1 MKIFQNKNLFKKLMI
16 IFLIITIFSFCM
28 PKAVRAKDDDGVG
41 GKLLKPVID
50 LMLGL
55 GDGIMDILHKIIYN
69 QDQSS
74 IIVDM
79 STKWWDIFSTV
90 MLAIFVTVVVAAAV
104 IVTAGAVVAGL
115 EALGVTLSSIGVG
128 TVLMV
133 SLTSGIVA
141 ATVYNSNMLPDDLK
155 LPLYSISPEEIF
167 SNKIP
172 LFDVDF
178 FNPSDE
184 TISVDNTKNV
194 VKRESM
200 GSRYEYTNK
209 YLVDNC
215 GYDRS
220 NSMTETFTEGNG
232 IAQSPN
238 KYTQNKWNYNGKV
251 YTYCYSSSGS
261 WFCTR
266 FDANTQG
273 ENWEWLNF
281 DSTENG
287 GIKYKWDTNV
297 ATAIWDDGAG
307 EVYEDVETTVVTG
320 SVNEITSIAK
330 QLQSTISTWYNIL
343 RDIALVALLSILVY
357 VGIRII
363 ISSTA
368 TDKAKYKQLLIDWIV
383 AICLLFVM
391 QYIMSFANMFVNKI
405 TQVVVDAKPTTNEY
419 HELIADDDGKIKQ
432 VLESEEMKGIVEDQ
446 GLDTTK
452 MESDG
457 YVLWKTNLLGLARMS
472 AEMGTDSTAT
482 YAGYAIMF
490 VILVLFTVY
499 FIFTYLKRVLY
510 MAFLTIVAPLVALT
524 YPIDKMNDGKA
535 QAFDMWF
542 KEYIFNLLIQPL
554 HLLLYTIL
562 VSSAFELANTNM
574 LYSLVAIAFMIPA
587 EKLMRKFFGFEK
599 AQTPGFLA
607 GPAGA
612 ALTMSGLNKIMGHKP
627 PKFGKDGGPGG
638 NNNSSSNDDDGGLP
652 RISSGWD
659 EKEALINGFG
669 DESKENKIDK
679 ESEKDKQNN
688 NNVIDFQQ
696 RNMERQN
703 PNSMVSKIQPD
714 EQNKTP
720 IENGNNKPSD
730 NNKVFNEQNAK
741 AKKKNR
747 VLRGIASVG
756 KSYTRDMKGKMQKSI
771 KNMHP
776 LRTATKVAMGA
787 AGATAFGMAAGTI
800 GLATGDPSKAF
811 QFASAGV
818 MGGYKLGSST
828 ADSVGGLLNSSIDM
842 HDEFQ
847 KGYYDKDEYEKVK
860 QKEYIKKMKKDSANI
875 EKLEDAGYE
884 DNEVKFIMNNVV
896 DDYARD
902 GIYDMD
908 DIIAGYKA
916 EKEDNL
922 SREEAKAGIKYSNRI
937 GQRMD
942 KMKGD
947 DISKYQNTWTKE
959 FAENNTVK
967 TKNINPEKLGE
978 ETMRIA
984 SIINKR
990 KYKY

>member
-16 IFLIITIFSFCM
+16 IFLVITIFSFCM
-28 PKAVRAKDDDGVG
+28 PKAVRANDDGVG

-50 LMLGL
+50 LMLGI
-55 GDGIMDILHKIIYN
+55 GDGIMDILHEIIYH

-74 IIVDM
+74 ITVDM
-79 STKWWDIFSTV
+79 STKWWDIFKTV
-90 MLAIFVTVVVAAAV
+90 MVAIIVAVVVAAAV
-104 IVTAGAVVAGL
+104 IVTAGLVVAGL
-115 EALGVTLSSIGVG
+115 AALGVTLSSIGVG
-128 TVLMV
+128 RVLMV

-141 ATVYNSNMLPDDLK
+141 ATVYNSNVLPDDLK
-155 LPLYSISPEEIF
+155 LPLYSVSPEEIF
-167 SNKIP
+167 SNKIS

-178 FNPSDE
+178 FNPNDE
-184 TISVDNTKNV
+184 ISKNTTEIDSEEVLGSVEGFSNLSKLLTDNGIQKTINLTEFNSNYTGKESNTVN
-194 VKRESM
+194 
-200 GSRYEYTNK
+200 
-209 YLVDNC
+209 
-215 GYDRS
+215 
-220 NSMTETFTEGNG
+220 FTENN
-232 IAQSPN
+232 IS
-238 KYTQNKWNYNGKV
+238 YKV
-251 YTYCYSSSGS
+251 TKKQKS
-261 WFCTR
+261 
-266 FDANTQG
+266 
-273 ENWEWLNF
+273 
-281 DSTENG
+281 
-287 GIKYKWDTNV
+287 V
-297 ATAIWDDGAG
+297 AG
-307 EVYEDVETTVVTG
+307 EAAGATPIDVFTLYKKEKTTYTEE
-320 SVNEITSIAK
+320 SHESIAY
-330 QLQSTISTWYNIL
+330 QLQSTVSTWYNIL
-343 RDIALVALLSILVY
+343 RDIALVALLSMLVY

-419 HELIADDDGKIKQ
+419 YELIADDDGKIKNA
-432 VLESEEMKGIVEDQ
+432 LDDAGI
-446 GLDTTK
+446 DTTNL
-452 MESDG
+452 EADG
-457 YVLWKTNLLGLARMS
+457 YIQWKTNLLGLARLN
-472 AEMGTDSTAT
+472 AEMGADSTNT
-482 YAGYAIMF
+482 YAGYAVMF

-510 MAFLTIVAPLVALT
+510 MAFLTIIAPLVALT

-638 NNNSSSNDDDGGLP
+638 NNNSSSKDDDGRLP
-652 RISSGWD
+652 RTSSGWN

-756 KSYTRDMKGKMQKSI
+756 KSYTRDMKGKMKKSI

-818 MGGYKLGSST
+818 IGGYKLGSST

>member
-74 IIVDM
+74 ITVDM

-115 EALGVTLSSIGVG
+115 AALGVTLSSIGVG

-607 GPAGA
+607 GPAGC
-612 ALTMSGLNKIMGHKP
+612 I
-627 PKFGKDGGPGG
+627 
-638 NNNSSSNDDDGGLP
+638 NN
-652 RISSGWD
+652 
-659 EKEALINGFG
+659 E
-669 DESKENKIDK
+669 
-679 ESEKDKQNN
+679 
-688 NNVIDFQQ
+688 
-696 RNMERQN
+696 
-703 PNSMVSKIQPD
+703 
-714 EQNKTP
+714 
-720 IENGNNKPSD
+720 
-730 NNKVFNEQNAK
+730 
-741 AKKKNR
+741 
-747 VLRGIASVG
+747 
-756 KSYTRDMKGKMQKSI
+756 
-771 KNMHP
+771 
-776 LRTATKVAMGA
+776 
-787 AGATAFGMAAGTI
+787 
-800 GLATGDPSKAF
+800 
-811 QFASAGV
+811 
-818 MGGYKLGSST
+818 
-828 ADSVGGLLNSSIDM
+828 
-842 HDEFQ
+842 
-847 KGYYDKDEYEKVK
+847 
-860 QKEYIKKMKKDSANI
+860 
-875 EKLEDAGYE
+875 
-884 DNEVKFIMNNVV
+884 
-896 DDYARD
+896 
-902 GIYDMD
+902 
-908 DIIAGYKA
+908 
-916 EKEDNL
+916 
-922 SREEAKAGIKYSNRI
+922 
-937 GQRMD
+937 
-942 KMKGD
+942 
-947 DISKYQNTWTKE
+947 WTK
-959 FAENNTVK
+959 
-967 TKNINPEKLGE
+967 
-978 ETMRIA
+978 
-984 SIINKR
+984 
-990 KYKY
+990 

>member
-16 IFLIITIFSFCM
+16 IFLVITIFSFCM
-28 PKAVRAKDDDGVG
+28 PKAVRANDDGVG

-50 LMLGL
+50 LMLGI
-55 GDGIMDILHKIIYN
+55 GDGIMDILHEIIYH

-74 IIVDM
+74 ITVDM
-79 STKWWDIFSTV
+79 STKWWDIFKTV
-90 MLAIFVTVVVAAAV
+90 MVAIIVAVVVAAAV
-104 IVTAGAVVAGL
+104 IVTAGLVVAGL
-115 EALGVTLSSIGVG
+115 AALGVTLSSIGVG

-141 ATVYNSNMLPDDLK
+141 ATVYNSNVLPDDLK
-155 LPLYSISPEEIF
+155 LPLYSVSPEEIF

-178 FNPSDE
+178 FNPNDE
-184 TISVDNTKNV
+184 ISKNTTEIDSEEVLGSVEGFSNLSKLLTDNGIQKTINLTEFNSNYTGKESNTVN
-194 VKRESM
+194 
-200 GSRYEYTNK
+200 
-209 YLVDNC
+209 
-215 GYDRS
+215 
-220 NSMTETFTEGNG
+220 FTENNISYKVTKKQKSVVEEAAGATP
-232 IAQSPN
+232 IDVFTLY
-238 KYTQNKWNYNGKV
+238 KKEKTTYTEE
-251 YTYCYSSSGS
+251 SH
-261 WFCTR
+261 
-266 FDANTQG
+266 
-273 ENWEWLNF
+273 E
-281 DSTENG
+281 
-287 GIKYKWDTNV
+287 
-297 ATAIWDDGAG
+297 
-307 EVYEDVETTVVTG
+307 
-320 SVNEITSIAK
+320 SIAY
-330 QLQSTISTWYNIL
+330 QLQSTVSTWYNIL
-343 RDIALVALLSILVY
+343 RDIALVALLSMLVY

-419 HELIADDDGKIKQ
+419 YELIADDDGKIKNA
-432 VLESEEMKGIVEDQ
+432 LDDAGI
-446 GLDTTK
+446 DTTNL
-452 MESDG
+452 EADG
-457 YVLWKTNLLGLARMS
+457 YIQWKTNLLGLARLN
-472 AEMGTDSTAT
+472 AEMGADSTTT
-482 YAGYAIMF
+482 YAGYAVMF

-510 MAFLTIVAPLVALT
+510 MAFLTIIAPLVALT

-638 NNNSSSNDDDGGLP
+638 NNNSSSKDDDGRLP
-652 RISSGWD
+652 RTSSGWN

-756 KSYTRDMKGKMQKSI
+756 KSYTRDMKGKMKKSI

-818 MGGYKLGSST
+818 IGGYKLGSST